1 MKKYEVVYAAFR
13 KVVFE
18 AGSQEEAELAAAAME
33 DDELERNS
41 SFSGYS
47 IWAGPS
53 PLSAGGQGGCRWS

>member
-33 DDELERNS
+33 DGEIERNS

-47 IWAGPS
+47 IWDGPS
-53 PLSAGGQGGCRWS
+53 SIPARGQKGCR